1 MACLSPRR
9 VTKALPAS
17 SRHNTILHPVKRI
30 KPSVPRACNMHELS
44 IATAIVETAQR
55 HAEGKPI
62 EGITVRIGPF
72 SGVVKESLVFYLDLL
87 LEEKE
92 RPKAHIEIIHAKANA
107 TCPCG
112 ASFQI
117 SSAMTPCPSCGDYNI
132 RCSDG
137 RDCTIES
144 IEVTS

>member
-1 MACLSPRR
+1 
-9 VTKALPAS
+9 
-17 SRHNTILHPVKRI
+17 
-30 KPSVPRACNMHELS
+30 MHELS
-44 IATAIVETAQR
+44 IATAIVETAQS
-55 HAEGKPI
+55 HAKGQNI

-72 SGVVKESLVFYLDLL
+72 SGVVKDSLVFYLELL

-92 RPKAHIEIIHAKANA
+92 KPKARIEVVHSKANA

-117 SSAMTPCPSCGDYNI
+117 SSAMTPCPSCGDFNI
-132 RCSDG
+132 KCSDG